1 MTTES
6 YQKLC
11 EAVRKF
17 FVFYD
22 KEDKYFKDKNK
33 EKLARADVVKKADYG
48 NGK

>member
-6 YQKLC
+6 DQKLC

-17 FVFYD
+17 SVLYD
-22 KEDKYFKDKNK
+22 KQEKYFKDQNK
-33 EKLARADVVKKADYG
+33 KKLVWEDVAKEADLV

>member
-17 FVFYD
+17 SVLYD
-22 KEDKYFKDKNK
+22 KQDKYFEGKNK
-33 EKLARADVVKKADYG
+33 EKLARADVVKKAD
-48 NGK
+48 